1 MIHGQ
6 FNLNIS
12 AKDVYNDKDVS
23 PLQTHAKPGK
33 SEPTHVGCYNEWIF

>member
-12 AKDVYNDKDVS
+12 AKDVYNDK
-23 PLQTHAKPGK
+23 
-33 SEPTHVGCYNEWIF
+33 THVGCYKFIHFVR